1 MKTLVMYFSAESG
14 RTAALAKVIA
24 EEAAADLF
32 EIKPK
37 ELYSKADLNYLNP
50 LSRVNLEKIGNKE
63 VPTAGVPDHFEQYE
77 QVLIGFP
84 IWYAGAPNV
93 ITSFCKSLD
102 WNGKKVAV
110 FATSGGSG
118 IGKTAEKLAP
128 FVKGAEIHG
137 AKLFAEA
144 DAETVR
150 DWVKSL

>member
-37 ELYSKADLNYLNP
+37 KLYSKADLNYLNP

-77 QVLIGFP
+77 KVLIGFP

-93 ITSFCKSLD
+93 ITSFCKSLER
-102 WNGKKVAV
+102 KE
-110 FATSGGSG
+110 GGS
-118 IGKTAEKLAP
+118 ICDFRRIRNRKDSRKTGT
-128 FVKGAEIHG
+128 VCKGC
-137 AKLFAEA
+137 
-144 DAETVR
+144 
-150 DWVKSL
+150 